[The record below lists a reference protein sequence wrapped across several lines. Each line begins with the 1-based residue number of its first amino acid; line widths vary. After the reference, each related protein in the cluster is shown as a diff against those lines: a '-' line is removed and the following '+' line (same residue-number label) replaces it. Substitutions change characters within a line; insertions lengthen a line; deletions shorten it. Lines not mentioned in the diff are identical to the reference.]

1 MLVLH
6 ELVGLMEYA
15 RRWHCIPFVNMYLVN
30 SSLICYLIGRLGV
43 LWYAI
48 LSNDFVNSVLMSL
61 LSNAC
66 MYTSCGL
73 TCVLCVCLC
82 VLLYLCLD
90 ICEIDAL
97 CLIEKTKKYRKQ
109 AINRKTRVFAVCIR
123 KIHMTN
129 RLCRVHFPNTHG
141 NGLAEYPSR
150 TRQSVCHVYT
160 ETKCIIILF
169 SLNSSQVA
177 ANILPTSNIRTCKL
191 GSLAPKGSTHD
202 TNP

>member
-1 MLVLH
+1 M
-6 ELVGLMEYA
+6 
-15 RRWHCIPFVNMYLVN
+15 
-30 SSLICYLIGRLGV
+30 ICYFIEWLCELCFDV
-43 LWYAI
+43 LVVECMHVYELWAHMCTMCVPVCI
-48 LSNDFVNSVLMSL
+48 VISVF
-61 LSNAC
+61 
-66 MYTSCGL
+66 G
-73 TCVLCVCLC
+73 
-82 VLLYLCLD
+82 YLWNRC
-90 ICEIDAL
+90 IVFNW
-97 CLIEKTKKYRKQ
+97 KNKNKNRKQ